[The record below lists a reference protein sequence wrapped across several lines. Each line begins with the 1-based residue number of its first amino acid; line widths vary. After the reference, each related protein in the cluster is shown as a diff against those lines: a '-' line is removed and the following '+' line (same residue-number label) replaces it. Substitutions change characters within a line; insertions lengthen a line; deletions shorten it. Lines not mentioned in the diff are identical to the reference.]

1 MIERFSMDELTELM
15 DQFPAVGI
23 IGPRQVGKTTLAKQI
38 TSDAVYVDLESD
50 IGLSQMSNPG
60 VFLRANQHRTII
72 IDEVQLMPE
81 LFPLLRSI
89 IDEDRRPGR
98 FVLLGSA
105 APSLIRKTAESLA
118 GRVAYVELP
127 SFLTN
132 EVSDISKLWIRGG
145 FPQSYLAKSDKQ
157 SATWRHQLL
166 GSYIQRDLPQLGLNA
181 NPRLLNNL
189 LRMLAHNTSSLWNA
203 SNFAKSL
210 GLTSPTLKRYLEFL
224 EGAFIIDV
232 LEPFH
237 TNVKKRITK
246 TPKTFFKD
254 TGLLHSL
261 LKISNMDDI
270 IGHPI
275 LGSSWENFVIEQIKG
290 QLGNKYEYHFYRT
303 HDGSEVDLI
312 LSDGS
317 KPIAAIEIK
326 YTLAPKLTKGNRLA
340 IDDVNA
346 ERNFIC
352 TFGHER
358 YPVEKNIEVIGLNDL
373 ISLLKGNI

>member
-1 MIERFSMDELTELM
+1 MIERQSTVELTELLE
-15 DQFPAVGI
+15 QFPAVGI
-23 IGPRQVGKTTLAKQI
+23 IGPRQIGKTTLAKQI
-38 TSDAVYVDLESD
+38 TDNQAIYIDLESD
-50 IGLSQMSNPG
+50 IGLSQLSNPG
-60 VFLRANQHRTII
+60 LFLRSNKDRTII
-72 IDEVQLMPE
+72 IDEVQLIPQ

-98 FVLLGSA
+98 FILLGSA

-118 GRVAYVELP
+118 GRVAYLGLP

-132 EVSDISKLWIRGG
+132 EVDDISKLWLRGG
-145 FPQSYLAKSDKQ
+145 FPQSYLAKSNKQ
-157 SATWRHQLL
+157 SAVWRNQLL
-166 GSYIQRDLPQLGLNA
+166 GTYIQRDLPQLGLNA

-189 LRMLAHNTSSLWNA
+189 LRMLAHNTGALWNA

-232 LEPFH
+232 LEPYY

-261 LKISNMDDI
+261 LKISSFEDVS
-270 IGHPI
+270 GHPV
-275 LGSSWENFVIEQIKG
+275 LGSSWENFVVQQIKG
-290 QLGNKYEYHFYRT
+290 QLGNKYEYNFYRT
-303 HDGSEVDLI
+303 HDGSEVDLV

-317 KPIAAIEIK
+317 KTMASIEIK

-340 IDDVNA
+340 IADIGA
-346 ERNFIC
+346 QRNFVV
-352 TFGHER
+352 TFADNRFPLE
-358 YPVEKNIEVIGLNDL
+358 ENIEAIGLNEVIKEL
-373 ISLLKGNI
+373 S